1 MRAGALILIFA
12 LTAAVAELFSVELEY
27 PLLNV
32 STESD
37 NMKTSHSSQVLS
49 TITQSDRRPLVRSF
63 VFLNCITN
71 NRSFHTKNNSYA
83 LLVSRWCHNC
93 HVCLAAS

>member
-27 PLLNV
+27 PLLNL

-37 NMKTSHSSQVLS
+37 NMKTSHSSQVLN

-63 VFLNCITN
+63 VFLN
-71 NRSFHTKNNSYA
+71 FHTKNHSYG

-93 HVCLAAS
+93 LSSSKLRQ